1 MKVLKL
7 TLAFF
12 ALVSLSAFFSCNN
25 GTSTP
30 QAPKSPGEIISN
42 GEIGRVWVIKD
53 AFVTVG
59 PQGTPVAIPASEYQG
74 FEIEFKLNAG
84 SKTTG
89 TYKITKGNL
98 SDDKLPVYANPS
110 ALTGTFSVSGVGST
124 ANEIT
129 FGTGQV
135 ISAVTFGGVQP
146 TDTALTL
153 EWTVTTDKTRPKY
166 RFNLVRK

>member
-12 ALVSLSAFFSCNN
+12 ALVSFSAFFSCGG

-30 QAPKSPGEIISN
+30 PAPKSPGEIISN
-42 GEIGRVWVIKD
+42 GEVGRVWVIKD

-59 PQGTPVAIPASEYQG
+59 QGQPSAIPASEYQG
-74 FEIEFKLNAG
+74 FEVEFKLNAG

-98 SDDKLPVYANPS
+98 TDDKLPIYANPS
-110 ALTGTFSVSGVGST
+110 ALTGTFSVSGVGAT
-124 ANEIT
+124 ANDIT
-129 FGTGQV
+129 FGTGQI
-135 ISAVTFGGVQP
+135 ISAVTFGGVAP
-146 TDTALTL
+146 TETAMTL
-153 EWTVTTDKTRPKY
+153 EWIVTTDKTRPKY
-166 RFNLVRK
+166 RFNLIRK